1 MPGRGFKVKFA
12 PFTNPWLAVL
22 MFPWSLT
29 AHMLLLHK
37 PTWDSMQ
44 EYEGTSLV
52 RMDWKIQDFWALW
65 KFWEFKGIAIWFS
78 AAVNPWKAQCAHRIS
93 HPFCEVDLNN
103 QGHCLVSCNTQT
115 EGKKLGTTFLLLQ
128 QVTQSFSWR
137 QVQNK
142 AVQHNW
148 ACTGWITPAW
158 KISMS
163 FNSSKKLQ
171 PVFYNIKE
179 RYLVTTQLTQMKN
192 CTMSYTCCL
201 SAQFGCTVNSF
212 ERAILFSFITLIHEL
227 YYRIAFPQ
235 LFYLLVPRHLCRCT
249 ARGITKLIRF
259 NYINPGK

>member
-12 PFTNPWLAVL
+12 PFTNPSLAVL

-103 QGHCLVSCNTQT
+103 QGHCLVSCNTQI
-115 EGKKLGTTFLLLQ
+115 EGKKVWNNLPASAAGHAVIFL
-128 QVTQSFSWR
+128 
-137 QVQNK
+137 K
-142 AVQHNW
+142 AGAEQG
-148 ACTGWITPAW
+148 C
-158 KISMS
+158 
-163 FNSSKKLQ
+163 
-171 PVFYNIKE
+171 
-179 RYLVTTQLTQMKN
+179 TTQLSMHWLN
-192 CTMSYTCCL
+192 YTSL
-201 SAQFGCTVNSF
+201 EN
-212 ERAILFSFITLIHEL
+212 
-227 YYRIAFPQ
+227 
-235 LFYLLVPRHLCRCT
+235 
-249 ARGITKLIRF
+249 
-259 NYINPGK
+259 